1 MSKIEVGKIV
11 NTHGV
16 RGDIKINPFIDDVEA
31 FREFGFIYVNDTKMK
46 IKGVKF
52 VKRNPILSIEGI
64 DSVEKAEKYRN
75 VSAYVDEEMLPEL
88 SDNEFYIKDILGLS
102 VITIDGEE
110 LGKISEVYKTGSNDV
125 YEVLKEDGKKFLI
138 PAIAQVVK
146 EINIKEK
153 KMIIELLEGLI

>member
-16 RGDIKINPFIDDVEA
+16 RGDIKINPYIDDVEA
-31 FREFGFIYVNDTKMK
+31 FRDFEFIYVNDIKLK

-75 VSAYVDEEMLPEL
+75 ISAYVDEEMLPEL

-102 VITIDGEE
+102 VLTEEGET
-110 LGKISEVYKTGSNDV
+110 LGAVTEVYKTGSNDV

-146 EINIKEK
+146 EIDIRNK

>member
-16 RGDIKINPFIDDVEA
+16 RGDIKINPYIDDVEA
-31 FREFGFIYVNDTKMK
+31 FRDFEFIYVNDIKLK

-75 VSAYVDEEMLPEL
+75 ISAYVDEEMLPEL

-102 VITIDGEE
+102 VLTEEGET
-110 LGKISEVYKTGSNDV
+110 LGTVTEVYKTGSNDV

-146 EINIKEK
+146 EIDIRNK